1 MLALWAQ
8 RTREE
13 LRETLSSEVKS
24 LRRAQQL
31 AADNT
36 IEWNHLEFEVAY
48 ASLETELRVGEVYL
62 RLLLDGAPKTLEMYS
77 HAERSN
83 PRTGCMRLVCLACSN
98 WHALACQAWHAPCAR
113 CVPACSD

>member
-1 MLALWAQ
+1 MWAQ

-36 IEWNHLEFEVAY
+36 IEWNHLEFEVTY
-48 ASLETELRVGEVYL
+48 ASLEAELRVGEVYL
-62 RLLLDGAPKTLEMYS
+62 RLLLDGSPKTLEIHTPGRFFNELYAPFIPPLAALPS
-77 HAERSN
+77 S
-83 PRTGCMRLVCLACSN
+83 PR
-98 WHALACQAWHAPCAR
+98 
-113 CVPACSD
+113 